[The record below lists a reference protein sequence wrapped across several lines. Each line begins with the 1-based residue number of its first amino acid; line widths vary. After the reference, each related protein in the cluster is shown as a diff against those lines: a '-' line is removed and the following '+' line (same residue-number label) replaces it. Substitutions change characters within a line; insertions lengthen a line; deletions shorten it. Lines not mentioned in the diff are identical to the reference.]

1 MRISH
6 TSITVRDM
14 DESLR
19 FYTQVLGLSP
29 GPRRQIPEN
38 RAEIAFVSD
47 PESGMRIELTHW
59 QDKKDLVEGD
69 LLDHIG
75 FEVPDLQAT
84 IAAMRKAGV
93 KILKEPYTLKG
104 GQHPIAFVSDPNGVW
119 IELVEQS

>member
-19 FYTQVLGLSP
+19 FYTQVMGLKA
-29 GPRRQIPEN
+29 GARRAIPEN
-38 RAEIAFVSD
+38 RAEIAFVED
-47 PESGMRIELTHW
+47 PSSGMRIELTYW
-59 QDKKDLVEGD
+59 QDKKEIVEGD

-75 FEVPDLQAT
+75 FEVTDLKGT
-84 IAAMRKAGV
+84 VEKMRANGV

-104 GQHPIAFVSDPNGVW
+104 GKHPIAFVSDPNGVW
-119 IELVEQS
+119 LELVERE